1 MYAVYERVR
10 PLLKLYIQ
18 PKQDSNA
25 DSTHVAKRKSVPEW
39 RRIVIDR
46 FERTYYMNEFIKSL
60 EDVTSCNLDSISP
73 SINRNP

>member
-25 DSTHVAKRKSVPEW
+25 DSTHVTKRKSVPEW

-46 FERTYYMNEFIKSL
+46 FERT
-60 EDVTSCNLDSISP
+60 
-73 SINRNP
+73 